1 MMASDAFRAARD
13 FLLRHRTD
21 YATAVR
27 DFRWPELEH
36 FNWALD
42 HFDRLAEEHAGPAL
56 WRLDAEG
63 REERY
68 SFAELRQA
76 SNRTANFLWAQGVR
90 RGERILV
97 MLGNEVAL
105 WETLLGAFKLGAV
118 VVPATT
124 LLSDADLQDRVQ
136 RGRIAHLVVGS
147 AHTERCASLD
157 PGLTRICVGSPVA
170 GWQPYAPGACAS
182 DFLPDGPT
190 LATDPL
196 LLYFTSGTT
205 SRPKLV
211 LHSHSSYPVGHL
223 STLYWIGLQPGDV
236 HLNISSPGWAKHAW
250 SCVFAPW
257 NAGACVFIHDVPRFK
272 PQALLEVLARYP
284 VTSLCAPP
292 TVWRMLIQ
300 EDLAAYR
307 ERLQLR
313 ELVGAGEPLNPEIID
328 SLQAAWGLTLRDGF
342 GQSETTALVGN
353 TPGQP
358 LKPGSMGRPLPGCHV
373 ELLDADGQPGND
385 GEVALS
391 LQPRPAGLMLGYED
405 SPEKTAEVMR
415 DGHYRT
421 GDTAVRDAE
430 GYITFVG
437 RADDVFKSADY
448 RISPFELESALIE
461 HPAVMEVA
469 VVPSPDP
476 LRLNVPKAFV
486 ILAAGHAPSPELAQE
501 LLGFA
506 RGCLSPYKRVRRLQ
520 FVGELPKT
528 LSGKI
533 RRIEL
538 RLGEA
543 QRRAAGTAY
552 LHDYAEE
559 DFANHPAP
567 ASVAT
572 AQESLS

>member
-1 MMASDAFRAARD
+1 MTAGDAFREARD

-27 DFRWPELEH
+27 DFRWPQLEQ

-76 SNRTANFLWAQGVR
+76 SNRTANFLRAQGVR

-157 PGLTRICVGSPVA
+157 AGLTRICVGAPVA
-170 GWQPYAPGACAS
+170 GWQPYAPAACAS

-313 ELVGAGEPLNPEIID
+313 ELVGAGEPLD
-328 SLQAAWGLTLRDGF
+328 R
-342 GQSETTALVGN
+342 
-353 TPGQP
+353 
-358 LKPGSMGRPLPGCHV
+358 
-373 ELLDADGQPGND
+373 
-385 GEVALS
+385 
-391 LQPRPAGLMLGYED
+391 
-405 SPEKTAEVMR
+405 
-415 DGHYRT
+415 
-421 GDTAVRDAE
+421 
-430 GYITFVG
+430 
-437 RADDVFKSADY
+437 KS
-448 RISPFELESALIE
+448 
-461 HPAVMEVA
+461 
-469 VVPSPDP
+469 VV
-476 LRLNVPKAFV
+476 
-486 ILAAGHAPSPELAQE
+486 
-501 LLGFA
+501 
-506 RGCLSPYKRVRRLQ
+506 
-520 FVGELPKT
+520 
-528 LSGKI
+528 
-533 RRIEL
+533 
-538 RLGEA
+538 
-543 QRRAAGTAY
+543 
-552 LHDYAEE
+552 
-559 DFANHPAP
+559 
-567 ASVAT
+567 
-572 AQESLS
+572 